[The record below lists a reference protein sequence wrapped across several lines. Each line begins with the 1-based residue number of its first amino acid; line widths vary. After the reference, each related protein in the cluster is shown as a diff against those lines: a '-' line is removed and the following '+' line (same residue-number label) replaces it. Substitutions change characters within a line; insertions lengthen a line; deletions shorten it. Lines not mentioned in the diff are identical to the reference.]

1 MTNVSLKISTRE
13 CVPDNRFL
21 GYEGENEVNKLIF
34 KFEDGF
40 FDGSGLLNVHRGEQ
54 KGYVTLK
61 KVGETYELPV
71 ENSLLAQKGDVRF
84 QLSITSTEGKVIKFD
99 PFVMVVKDAIDADV
113 ELPEEYPSWIDE
125 ANAKLAEMDKAIE
138 DAEKLDAKV
147 EPTQNGALITIT
159 GRNGITTTEVLH
171 GTGGGTGGG
180 IVSETDPIYI
190 KDKPNIALKS
200 EIPTKVSQL
209 NNDKGYIT
217 EEDIPEPPKVPT
229 KTSDL
234 ENDSNFVTESYV
246 KKEIANAQ
254 LGGDGGE
261 IDLSGFATK
270 DELPTKSSDLENDS
284 GIITEET
291 DPTVPG
297 WAKQSTKPTYT
308 KTEIG
313 LGSVDNVKQYSVN
326 NPPPYPVT
334 SVNGNTGAVVVDV
347 PSKTSD
353 LTNDSNFATLEQVE
367 EEIATFD
374 FIKVVDV
381 LPETGLE
388 NRFYFVPKSDS
399 DTQDLFDE
407 FAWINNQW
415 EYIATKRME
424 VDLTDYAT
432 KEELTSKQDT
442 LVSGTNIKT
451 VNNQSILGKGNIAI
465 TGGSGGG
472 SNPTGTII
480 SFMGLIAP
488 DGYLI
493 CDGSELNI
501 DVFPE
506 LANHF
511 ETQFG
516 TKNHFGGDGTTTF
529 ALPDLRNEFL
539 RGYHGGASEQLS
551 GDVGIHQ
558 DATNFNVMGAVSNE
572 HYIYASFLNLS
583 KGEQDYLPPY
593 GSDTVSRWSDAYSM
607 AGRKTSTNSNVNANY
622 NDSTHFSHYTS
633 RPTNVAVLYCIKY

>member
-1 MTNVSLKISTRE
+1 MAKVSLNTQTRQ
-13 CVPDNRFL
+13 CIADNTFL

-34 KFEDGF
+34 IFEDVF
-40 FDGSGLLNVHRGEQ
+40 FDGSALLNVHKGEQ
-54 KGYVTLK
+54 KGYVTPK

-71 ENSLLAQKGDVRF
+71 ENSLLSQKGDVRF
-84 QLSITSTEGKVIKFD
+84 QLSITSTSGQVIKFD
-99 PFVMVVKDAIDADV
+99 PFLMTVKDAIDTDT

-125 ANAKLAEMDKAIE
+125 ANAKIAKMDKAIE
-138 DAEKLDAKV
+138 DAEKLSAKV
-147 EPTQNGALITIT
+147 EPTEKGALITIT
-159 GRNGITTTEVLH
+159 DKNGTTTAEVLH
-171 GTGGGTGGG
+171 GAGENGGGG
-180 IVSETDPIYI
+180 IAVETDPLYI

-209 NNDKGYIT
+209 TNDSKLATETYVKNKIAEAELGGGDIDLSGYAT
-217 EEDIPEPPKVPT
+217 KDELPT

-234 ENDSNFVTESYV
+234 ENDS
-246 KKEIANAQ
+246 
-254 LGGDGGE
+254 
-261 IDLSGFATK
+261 GF
-270 DELPTKSSDLENDS
+270 
-284 GIITEET
+284 ITEET
-291 DPTVPG
+291 DPTVPS

-313 LGSVDNVKQYSVN
+313 LGSVDNIKQYSAN
-326 NPPPYPVT
+326 NPPPYPVK
-334 SVNGNTGAVVVDV
+334 SVNDKTGDVIIDV
-347 PSKTSD
+347 PSKTSE
-353 LTNDSNFATLEQVE
+353 LINDSDFATLAQVE

-388 NRFYFVPKSDS
+388 NRFYFVPKADS

-432 KEELTSKQDT
+432 KKELETKQDI
-442 LVSGTNIKT
+442 LVSGMNIKT
-451 VNNQSILGKGNIAI
+451 INNQSIIGSGNISI

-488 DGYLI
+488 NGYLI

-501 DVFPE
+501 NVFPD

-516 TKNHFGGDGTTTF
+516 SKNHFGGDGTTTF

-551 GDVGIHQ
+551 GEVGIHQ
-558 DATNFNVMGAVSNE
+558 DATEIPNIYLDNTANNFAFMNKTATTGKTETLNVDSIVK
-572 HYIYASFLNLS
+572 
-583 KGEQDYLPPY
+583 KGISELRFITMSGQD
-593 GSDTVSRWSDAYSM
+593 R
-607 AGRKTSTNSNVNANY
+607 NVGTENP
-622 NDSTHFSHYTS
+622 SHNTA